1 MGVKALSPQNSWKW
15 PDQIKYSTISSQ
27 TSDEERPAW
36 TRIQTQ
42 FSLPFSKTSAMQRP
56 LDEEWIHGVLVGTWT
71 AGGILTLNVLLSL
84 IAIGVSYSQTDNTR
98 GLISTEVYNGN
109 CTLSSRWAT
118 GIHIV
123 INLLSTAL
131 LEASNYAMQCL
142 SGPSRADVD
151 KAHRKRQWLDIGV
164 MSLRNFRAMTIKR
177 KILWFVLLLSSV
189 PIHMIYNS
197 VIFSSISTLDY
208 GMILIPEDL
217 TATESLVGKDEAA
230 AFFDAVGSTPEV
242 ILTEIFDGTFQNM
255 SNLDCLKKYD
265 VQYNTHLGT
274 LVFVAD
280 RQYFSNLSSLRA
292 NMYGESSLYDYV
304 KLIGEKSRAEAS
316 IEEGHWTVEGMDWAG
331 GDTYG
336 YYDEPPS
343 IPISRC
349 MGKTT
354 TQRCRLL
361 FSPSIALAV
370 ISFNLA
376 KVICMYLTAR
386 TDRSEIF
393 LRVGDAISSFL
404 AQPDPTTK
412 SRCLMSREDM
422 TRGPYRWE
430 PVPSWKSLIRRRMYR
445 NRAEK
450 PTDIPTETHRM
461 LGQDPYS
468 QETSPRMLPTRKR
481 WFQAASKTPWA
492 TALTMFALCIF
503 FSSVIYY
510 YIHLNGW
517 SLSEQ
522 WRLGFGE
529 PDSETNIQF
538 SITNMIFLVLISNSP
553 QLVFS
558 VLYFLCN
565 TLLSC
570 MLVTAEYNDYAT
582 QRKPLRVSWPQG
594 DQRSTYYLS
603 LPYRYSLPLFV
614 LSVTLHWLLS
624 ESFFYVNISAYD
636 VHGHINQDETT
647 RGCGFSPIA
656 IFITLILEGV
666 AFVSLLA
673 LAIRPFKSPMP
684 LAAHCSAAIS
694 AACHPPAGDRDAG
707 LKAVMWG
714 EVASNPAD
722 DTGLFPVDLATSHEG
737 EGEAAGLMMKTTYT
751 HCSFTSQEVT
761 MPREDRLY
769 R

>member
-1 MGVKALSPQNSWKW
+1 MSKW
-15 PDQIKYSTISSQ
+15 TCNNHS
-27 TSDEERPAW
+27 
-36 TRIQTQ
+36 IQTQ
-42 FSLPFSKTSAMQRP
+42 FSLPFSKTSAVQRP
-56 LDEEWIHGVLVGTWT
+56 PDEEWIQGVLVGTWT
-71 AGGILTLNVLLSL
+71 AGGILILNIILAL
-84 IAIGVSYSQTDNTR
+84 IAAGISYSQAANTR
-98 GLISTEVYNGN
+98 SLISTEVYNGH

-151 KAHRKRQWLDIGV
+151 KAHRKRRWLDIGV
-164 MSLRNFRAMTIKR
+164 MSFRNFRAMTIKR
-177 KILWFVLLLSSV
+177 KILWLVLLLSSV
-189 PIHMIYNS
+189 PIHMLYNS
-197 VIFSSISTLDY
+197 VIFSSITRFDY
-208 GMILIPEDL
+208 GIILVPEDL
-217 TATESLVGKDEAA
+217 TPTDSLVGKDEAS

-242 ILTEIFDGTFQNM
+242 ILTEIFNGTFQNV
-255 SNLDCLKKYD
+255 SNSECLEKYN
-265 VQYNTHLGT
+265 VQFNTHLGT
-274 LVFVAD
+274 LILVAE
-280 RQYFSNLSSLRA
+280 RQYFSNVSSLQA
-292 NMYGESSLYDYV
+292 TLQGSSSVYDYV
-304 KLIGEKSRAEAS
+304 KIVGKSRAEEA
-316 IEEGHWTVEGMDWAG
+316 IEEGHWKAEGTDW
-331 GDTYG
+331 DTYD

-343 IPISRC
+343 IPISHC
-349 MGKTT
+349 MRKTM

-370 ISFNLA
+370 ILFNLA

-393 LRVGDAISSFL
+393 LRVGDAVSSFL
-404 AQPDPTTK
+404 AKPDPTTEG
-412 SRCLMSREDM
+412 RCLLSREDM

-430 PVPSWKSLIRRRMYR
+430 PVPSWKSSIRRRIRRY
-445 NRAEK
+445 RAEK
-450 PTDIPTETHRM
+450 PIDMSMETHHM
-461 LGQDPYS
+461 LGEIPSS
-468 QETSPRMLPTRKR
+468 QETSPRKLPTRKL
-481 WFQAASKTPWA
+481 WFQAASKARWA
-492 TALTMFALCIF
+492 TALIMFSLCISI
-503 FSSVIYY
+503 SSIIYNMIQY
-510 YIHLNGW
+510 DGW

-522 WRLGFGE
+522 WRLGFGQA
-529 PDSETNIQF
+529 DSKTNIQF
-538 SITNMIFLVLISNSP
+538 PTTNMILLVLISNSP

-558 VLYFLCN
+558 ILYFICN

-603 LPYRYSLPLFV
+603 LPYRYSFPLFL

-636 VHGHINQDETT
+636 VFGHFNQAEST

-656 IFITLILEGV
+656 IFIILILEGV
-666 AFVSLLA
+666 ALFSLLA

-694 AACHPPAGDRDAG
+694 AACHPPTGDRDAA
-707 LKAVMWG
+707 LKPVMWG
-714 EVASNPAD
+714 EVASNLAD
-722 DTGLFPVDLATSHEG
+722 DGLFPVDLAATNLEA
-737 EGEAAGLMMKTTYT
+737 ETETEAEAEAAVGLMTKTTYA
-751 HCSFTSQEVT
+751 HCTFTSQEVT
-761 MPREDRLY
+761 LPRGDRLY

>member
-1 MGVKALSPQNSWKW
+1 MGVKLLSPQKSWKW
-15 PDQIKYSTISSQ
+15 PEQIRYATISSQ
-27 TSDEERPAW
+27 TSDEEQPVW
-36 TRIQTQ
+36 TRMHTQ
-42 FSLPFSKTSAMQRP
+42 FSLPFRKPSAVQRP

-71 AGGILTLNVLLSL
+71 AGGVLTLNVILAL
-84 IAIGVSYSQTDNTR
+84 IAIGISYSQTDNTR
-98 GLISTEVYNGN
+98 GLISTEVYNGH

-123 INLLSTAL
+123 INLLSTVL

-151 KAHRKRQWLDIGV
+151 KAHRKRRWLDIGV

-177 KILWFVLLLSSV
+177 KILWLVLLLSSV

-197 VIFSSISTLDY
+197 VVFSSITTLDY

-217 TATESLVGKDEAA
+217 TSTESLVGKAEAAA
-230 AFFDAVGSTPEV
+230 AFFDAIGSTPEV

-255 SNLDCLKKYD
+255 SNADCLKKYD

-274 LVFVAD
+274 LIFVAA
-280 RQYFSNLSSLRA
+280 RQYFSNASSLQA
-292 NMYGESSLYDYV
+292 DMYGESSIYDYV
-304 KLIGEKSRAEAS
+304 KLVGKSSAARS
-316 IEEGHWTVEGMDWAG
+316 IEEGHWTVEGADWAG
-331 GDTYG
+331 WDNYND
-336 YYDEPPS
+336 YDLPPS

-349 MGKTT
+349 MGKTM

-370 ISFNLA
+370 ILFNLA

-404 AQPDPTTK
+404 AQPDPTTEH
-412 SRCLMSREDM
+412 RCLMSREDM
-422 TRGPYRWE
+422 ARGPYRWE
-430 PVPSWKSLIRRRMYR
+430 PVPSWKSFIRCRIDR
-445 NRAEK
+445 NRG
-450 PTDIPTETHRM
+450 DIPMEAHHM
-461 LGQDPYS
+461 LGQAPYS
-468 QETSPRMLPTRKR
+468 QETAPRKLPTRKR
-481 WFQAASKTPWA
+481 WFQAASTTRWA
-492 TALTMFALCIF
+492 TAWTMFALCISV
-503 FSSVIYY
+503 SSLIYY
-510 YIHLNGW
+510 FIHFDNW

-529 PDSETNIQF
+529 PDSKTNIQF
-538 SITNMIFLVLISNSP
+538 PISNMIFLVLISNSP

-558 VLYFLCN
+558 VLYFMCN

-603 LPYRYSLPLFV
+603 IPYRYSLPVFL
-614 LSVTLHWLLS
+614 LSATLHWLLS

-636 VHGHINQDETT
+636 VHGHIDQDEST

-656 IFITLILEGV
+656 IFIILILEGV
-666 AFVSLLA
+666 ALVSLLA
-673 LAIRPFKSPMP
+673 LALRPFKSPMP
-684 LAAHCSAAIS
+684 VAAHCSAAIS

-714 EVASNPAD
+714 EVAPHPAD
-722 DTGLFPVDLATSHEG
+722 DAGLVPVDLATSHDG
-737 EGEAAGLMMKTTYT
+737 EADAEAAGLMTKTTYA
-751 HCSFTSQEVT
+751 HCSFTSREVT
-761 MPREDRLY
+761 VPREDRLY